1 VSGCAACYE
10 CQVCFTCQAGF
21 PRAPEKAGR
30 RVVSATVYPTDRC
43 MLNCDYCFVYRY
55 RSRRLA
61 FRDMDERTALAAM
74 DFLARRAEREKAEE
88 VHVGWFGGEPLL
100 RLSFIEWF
108 MRTARER
115 HPHLRWSSS
124 ATTNA
129 VALASRKLAERMRM
143 FTGLIV
149 SVDGVGRWH
158 DRHRKFPDGRGSWEY
173 VEKAIRNLLD
183 LGIPFTAR
191 MTLTPENVAGAYE
204 SVKKLVEMG
213 VRDIFTGVVE
223 EDVWDEG
230 SLWELRRQYQLI
242 ADFLIGELLKG
253 VPVRW
258 GQFAHGA
265 DLIFSKAQ
273 PSEHDHCGQL
283 GNSMSIY
290 VDGSIYTC
298 HRAVGIE
305 EFRAGDVFNGIP
317 PEREAG
323 LTKMFSRS
331 RAIEVSGLQG
341 YPFRDRTHFGC
352 LMSNYEARGDIHR
365 VNVPLL
371 KAYDESCALAALKLF
386 MAGSSSES
394 KLIYDM
400 YFARYGL

>member
-1 VSGCAACYE
+1 MSGDGCAACQACYS
-10 CQVCFTCQAGF
+10 CQLGYSGAV
-21 PRAPEKAGR
+21 RKA
-30 RVVSATVYPTDRC
+30 VFASVFPTDRC
-43 MLNCDYCFVYRY
+43 MLNCSYCFVYHY

-74 DFLARRAEREKAEE
+74 DFLAGRAEREKAEE

-100 RLSFIEWF
+100 RMSFIEWF

-129 VALASRKLAERMRM
+129 VPLASRKLAERARM

-149 SVDGVGRWH
+149 SVDGVGEWH
-158 DRHRKFPDGRGSWEY
+158 DRHRKFPDGRGSWRL
-173 VEKAIRNLLD
+173 VERAIRNLLD

-191 MTLTPENVAGAYE
+191 MTLTPENAAGACE

-223 EDVWDEG
+223 EDVWDER
-230 SLWELRRQYQLI
+230 SLWELRRQYQLT
-242 ADFLIGELLKG
+242 ADYLIEELLKG

-265 DLIFSKAQ
+265 DLVFREQ
-273 PSEHDHCGQL
+273 PAGEHDHCGQL

-298 HRAVGIE
+298 HRAVGIP
-305 EFRAGDVFNGIP
+305 EFRAGDVFSGIQ
-317 PEREAG
+317 PEREEK
-323 LTKMFSRS
+323 LTRMFSRS
-331 RAIEVSGLQG
+331 KAIKTNGLQG
-341 YPFRDRTHFGC
+341 YPFRDKTYFGC
-352 LMSNYEARGDIHR
+352 LVANYEARGDIHR

-386 MAGSSSES
+386 MAGSSNES